1 MDENTGKLYAK
12 VYTTDGYQISL
23 NLPASTTA
31 EALRHLDDIRA
42 AGLLPFMPENLISE
56 ETETIVTVV
65 RRIHFDEKKQREV
78 PVIDLYPAWRGNYGQ
93 FRFAHIYLDTP
104 EQIAEFEKNA
114 GVKLDDMPVY
124 NGQQAL
130 KRKEGRKDPTE
141 VTCRPFVAIKEAT
154 GTTEMEGNTYK
165 TYRFS
170 RYGGQPKAAPAPVA
184 ELAPEPAPAAPT
196 QKPAAPKP
204 QPKPAADVNPF
215 ELNEFQQALREK
227 LAELD
232 MTGKNGGF
240 DYLFA
245 NIRPGQR
252 IHRLSD
258 LHPAM
263 SPADVLNALPDIAR
277 RWRESQQPD
286 PSPDDSGS
294 RKPSAPAA
302 PTPAQSS
309 KPAPQTGSGSGPI
322 NSVLNPARI
331 STRRHVLEGELIQ
344 IETIKAERE
353 RGGFGY
359 RQNFW
364 RGTAQVLNNLGA
376 AVDIELNIWP
386 EDARKIERSGH
397 VIDWPSGANEYATFT
412 PTTPI
417 WVYFQKRSSGYS
429 FSAVEPVPTASADDA
444 QRTA

>member
-1 MDENTGKLYAK
+1 MITPEDLAILQRPFPAEQHMFTRGY
-12 VYTTDGYQISL
+12 VYLQEQAIMQRLNEVDPAWSSSIVQIVH
-23 NLPASTTA
+23 
-31 EALRHLDDIRA
+31 RDDQ
-42 AGLLPFMPENLISE
+42 
-56 ETETIVTVV
+56 VTVHMSLTV
-65 RRIHFDEKKQREV
+65 KGVTRHNVGSSLVERGEFQKKVKGKAVVGADPIIRETNEAEKGAAT
-78 PVIDLYPAWRGNYGQ
+78 D
-93 FRFAHIYLDTP
+93 
-104 EQIAEFEKNA
+104 
-114 GVKLDDMPVY
+114 
-124 NGQQAL
+124 AL
-130 KRKEGRKDPTE
+130 KRVARSFGIGLYILDIPTHIQNTEKIE
-141 VTCRPFVAIKEAT
+141 VLA
-154 GTTEMEGNTYK
+154 
-165 TYRFS
+165 
-170 RYGGQPKAAPAPVA
+170 RY
-184 ELAPEPAPAAPT
+184 LAGDSKPAPAAP
-196 QKPAAPKP
+196 PAKP